1 MLSFLTNGGK
11 VREAQVINAGQVFV
25 EGIGFLGVTGEC
37 EIPAIEFET
46 YEQNGGFYKSNL
58 NTGILKPLTLK
69 TKFTEYNEVLMVSM
83 GNQFNDLSR
92 FYIKWNVS
100 SPKGHFS
107 HTATFRGNITKNT
120 YPKIKFGEAVEV
132 ELELQAY
139 FMKLESNG
147 IPEVLVDTRNL
158 TCIIGGRDIWQ
169 EIRSNVV

>member
-1 MLSFLTNGGK
+1 MAFSYNSRI
-11 VREAQVINAGQVFV
+11 REAQVINAGQVFV

-69 TKFTEYNEVLMVSM
+69 VKFTEYNKVLMESM
-83 GNQFNDLSR
+83 SNQFDEESR

-132 ELELQAY
+132 EMELQAY
-139 FMKLESNG
+139 FMKVESEG
-147 IPEVLVDTRNL
+147 VQDLLVDTRSL
-158 TCIIGGRDIWQ
+158 TCMIGDKDIWQ
-169 EIRSNVV
+169 EIRSNVM